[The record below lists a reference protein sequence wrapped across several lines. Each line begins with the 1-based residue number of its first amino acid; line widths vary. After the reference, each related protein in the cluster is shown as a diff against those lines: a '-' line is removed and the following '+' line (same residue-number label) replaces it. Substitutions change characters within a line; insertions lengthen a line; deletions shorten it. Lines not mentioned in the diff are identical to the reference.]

1 MASLMENL
9 IDILE
14 RQYKEYEVLLELSKE
29 KTNIIVKGDLELLAE
44 MSDREQNAV
53 NVVLKTDKE
62 RETVMKDIANVLN
75 KDEATLKISDLVT
88 MLSTR
93 PEERKRLDKARA
105 DLNSLA
111 YQLKKVNE
119 RNRELIENSLELVN
133 FDMNL
138 IQAMKQAPETANY
151 TRGAY
156 NSGDIIGINEGSFD
170 AKQ

>member
-14 RQYKEYEVLLELSKE
+14 RQYKEYEVLLDLSNE
-29 KTNIIVKGDLELLAE
+29 KTGIIVKGDLELLTE
-44 MSDREQNAV
+44 MTEREQNAV
-53 NVVLKTDKE
+53 NVVLKTDRE

-75 KDEATLKISDLVT
+75 KDEITLKISDLVD

-93 PEERKRLDKARA
+93 PEERARLDKART
-105 DLNSLA
+105 DLNGLA
-111 YQLKKVNE
+111 YELKKINE

-156 NSGDIIGINEGSFD
+156 NSGEVMGITEGGFD

>member
-14 RQYKEYEVLLELSKE
+14 RQYTEYEVLLDLSKE

-44 MSDREQNAV
+44 MSEREQNAV
-53 NVVLKTDKE
+53 NTVLKTDKE

-75 KDEATLKISDLVT
+75 KDETTLRIADLVE

-93 PEERKRLDKARA
+93 PEEKERLDNARSN
-105 DLNSLA
+105 LNALA

-133 FDMNL
+133 FDMSL
-138 IQAMKQAPETANY
+138 IQAMKQGPETANY
-151 TRGAY
+151 NRGAY
-156 NSGDIIGINEGSFD
+156 NSGDMMGYNEGSFD